1 VLADLYSCAAHYTP
15 AAAAIPIADATVQHA
30 SPAKT
35 LSSTAAE
42 EPQLDG
48 AIYERDGRLL
58 AQ

>member
-1 VLADLYSCAAHYTP
+1 MLQ
-15 AAAAIPIADATVQHA
+15 QHA

-48 AIYERDGRLL
+48 AIYEHDGRLFAL
-58 AQ
+58 